1 MISRRQITGRANC
14 ASQSGEIY
22 LLLASCLA
30 SLSSGSIAVALHQ
43 RWPDSREHSRSRVHR
58 KVDFPSANYCGN
70 CARQLREIYSM
81 RSLMGPLGDLGL
93 CVWHVC
99 HLVALQLHCI
109 GDGDVLIL
117 GALHCIAL
125 RLIFSRQIIMATAT
139 VH

>member
-14 ASQSGEIY
+14 ASQRGEIY

-30 SLSSGSIAVALHQ
+30 SSSSGSIAAALHQ

-58 KVDFPSANYCGN
+58 KVDFPSANYSGN

-93 CVWHVC
+93 RVWHVG

-109 GDGDVLIL
+109 GRV
-117 GALHCIAL
+117 AKCQ
-125 RLIFSRQIIMATAT
+125 FFYTVQIP
-139 VH
+139 